1 MRKAL
6 CFCAGLVLAIVLVIT
21 AIAGPATRT
30 GLFVRA
36 LTQTVDKA
44 RTGVTDEQL
53 AVFGEETMAY
63 LRGEKP
69 DWQPQIP
76 AEGVAPSF
84 REHMAE
90 VRGWVSA
97 LPQLIGGGLVL
108 TALLLW
114 AGGFDRRSLIA
125 GACTFAGVIL
135 AVILWALVD
144 FHSLWMILH
153 RVFIPGGIFPAGE
166 PVMQLFPLSLFFQY
180 ITPVAAVLL
189 VETLIVVLLLMLH
202 NCKRKP

>member
-1 MRKAL
+1 MRRAL
-6 CFCAGLVLAIVLVIT
+6 CFCAGLVLAIVLAIT

-36 LTQTVDKA
+36 LIQTVDKA

-53 AVFGEETMAY
+53 AAFGEETMAY
-63 LRGEKP
+63 LRGEKA

-76 AEGVAPSF
+76 TEGIPQSF
-84 REHMAE
+84 CEHMAE
-90 VRGWVSA
+90 VRGWVRA
-97 LPQLIGGGLVL
+97 LPWLIGGGLLL
-108 TALLLW
+108 TVLLLW
-114 AGGFDRRSLIA
+114 AGGFERRSLIA
-125 GACTFAGVIL
+125 GACTVAGLIL
-135 AVILWALVD
+135 AVILWAIVD

-180 ITPVAAVLL
+180 ITPVAGMLL
-189 VETLIVVLLLMLH
+189 VETLLFLSIMLK
-202 NCKRKP
+202 CKRI

>member
-1 MRKAL
+1 MRRAL
-6 CFCAGLVLAIVLVIT
+6 CFCAGLVLAIVLAIT

-36 LTQTVDKA
+36 LIQTVDKA

-53 AVFGEETMAY
+53 AAFGEETMAY

-84 REHMAE
+84 RAHMAE

-97 LPQLIGGGLVL
+97 LKWVIGAGI
-108 TALLLW
+108 LLCIFLCLLR
-114 AGGFDRRSLIA
+114 GFDRPAFIA
-125 GACTFAGVIL
+125 GACTVVGLIA

-180 ITPVAAVLL
+180 ITPVAGMLL
-189 VETLIVVLLLMLH
+189 VETLLFMIIMLK
-202 NCKRKP
+202 CKRT